1 MKATLQVEYV
11 TDHLESSKLSFIDI
25 GKNIGSVDDCLEEFH
40 KKVRE
45 GLQSNCL
52 EPVTYFLNYIFNK
65 LQVEG
70 VGHYV
75 QQTCDKC
82 LAM

>member
-25 GKNIGSVDDCLEEFH
+25 GKDIGSVDDCLEEFH

-52 EPVTYFLNYIFNK
+52 
-65 LQVEG
+65 
-70 VGHYV
+70 
-75 QQTCDKC
+75 
-82 LAM
+82 